1 MLVQKGH
8 APCVNANSL
17 PHPVTQHEAAVKD
30 GDHRLRTGR
39 ELAINVDE
47 DRVIA
52 RIRDEIMSS
61 KCHVFDRNV
70 GGECASNRNAQ

>member
-1 MLVQKGH
+1 
-8 APCVNANSL
+8 
-17 PHPVTQHEAAVKD
+17 
-30 GDHRLRTGR
+30 
-39 ELAINVDE
+39 LAINVDE